1 MQPLNS
7 IREQRI
13 SVNQGTSRVS
23 RDPTVV
29 LTTVLGSCVA
39 CCLYDPRSRVGGMN
53 HFLLSDGEAAD
64 ERYGLF
70 AMEQL
75 VNAMLLAGATRSGL
89 RAHLYGGANLH
100 AGLAAIGQG
109 NIAFAQDFL
118 QRDRI
123 PVIRSHLGGS
133 AARRVDFRAVDGKV
147 RCQIVDAPADLRPIV
162 QRGRAN
168 DAEIF

>member
-1 MQPLNS
+1 M
-7 IREQRI
+7 
-13 SVNQGTSRVS
+13 NQGTSRVS

-53 HFLLSDGEAAD
+53 HFLLSDGDTAD

-75 VNAMLLAGATRSGL
+75 VNAMLVAGATRSGL

-118 QRDRI
+118 EQGRI
-123 PVIRSHLGGS
+123 PVIRSSLGGS
-133 AARRVDFRAVDGKV
+133 GARRVDFRAAEGKV
-147 RCQIVDAPADLRPIV
+147 RCQLVDAPADLRAIRPP
-162 QRGRAN
+162 QRAG
-168 DAEIF
+168 DVEFL